1 MNSTGGREPA
11 SSAILTIP
19 NLLSFL
25 RILLIPVFVGL
36 IVHEGTE
43 LPGLLLFAGVAA
55 TDWVD
60 GYVARRTNQVSEVG
74 KILDPVAD
82 RLAVAAGLVAI
93 IARGALPLWAGLAIL
108 VRDAAVLL
116 AGAALLAGRKVRVDV
131 RFLGK
136 SATAILM
143 ASITWIAWGNLGL
156 PLAAAARA
164 GGWVLFAVGIVE
176 SYLAAVWYLGDI
188 RRAVAPSAPSQRR
201 PRTTRG

>member
-11 SSAILTIP
+11 SSAIFTVP
-19 NLLSFL
+19 NLLSL
-25 RILLIPVFVGL
+25 TRILLIPAFVGL

-74 KILDPVAD
+74 KVLDPVAD

-93 IARGALPLWAGLAIL
+93 IARGALPLWAGLAII